1 MDGGPCTNGDL
12 HWTIYVPP
20 ATAGGAGSCMVCGK
34 SFSVIVRENEAF
46 LIAGKFKDAVL
57 TR

>member
-1 MDGGPCTNGDL
+1 
-12 HWTIYVPP
+12 
-20 ATAGGAGSCMVCGK
+20 MVCGK

-46 LIAGKFKDAVL
+46 IISGKFKDAVL